1 MAAET
6 ISHGLLKE
14 LATAG
19 AIRRASAVAIG
30 DRWGLMVS
38 YGGVERT
45 LAAANSHQIRSWANL
60 NTLVKYVMGFG
71 IRKLDLDATNSD
83 PSQKTLRR
91 PDKSAALKKAH
102 QAAAY
107 DKWFKEQVK
116 EGIDEA
122 DSPDAQWFTTDQVF
136 AEIDKDLEELT
147 GGRPNL
153 ASQ

>member
-14 LATAG
+14 LAAAG

-71 IRKLDLDATNSD
+71 IRKLDLDATNYD
-83 PSQKTLRR
+83 PSQKTLLR
-91 PDKSAALKKAH
+91 PDKSVALKKAH

-116 EGIDEA
+116 EGIEEA
-122 DSPDAQWFTTDQVF
+122 DSKDAIWLTT
-136 AEIDKDLEELT
+136 EDLFDGLQQRLEARH
-147 GGRPNL
+147 GKQP
-153 ASQ
+153 A

>member
-1 MAAET
+1 MASET

-71 IRKLDLDATNSD
+71 IRKLDLDATITIPARRLCAVRTN
-83 PSQKTLRR
+83 PLRSKKR
-91 PDKSAALKKAH
+91 TRRRLTTNGLKN
-102 QAAAY
+102 
-107 DKWFKEQVK
+107 
-116 EGIDEA
+116 
-122 DSPDAQWFTTDQVF
+122 
-136 AEIDKDLEELT
+136 
-147 GGRPNL
+147 R
-153 ASQ
+153 